1 MPYALFANSTK
12 VSKAFSSKS
21 DVWRHAEESGLVNE
35 IGLGEEDPPRRV
47 LDMDYAIKE
56 CTPDPAEPNPKH
68 HVSRQDLSEHDIA
81 QMIAAC
87 QVNQPS
93 AAGAS

>member
-12 VSKAFSSKS
+12 VSKAFASKA
-21 DVWRHAEESGLVNE
+21 DVWRHAEESGLVTDV
-35 IGLGEEDPPRRV
+35 GLGEEDPPRRI

-56 CTPDPAEPNPKH
+56 CASDPVDHRAEH
-68 HVSRQDLSEHDIA
+68 GMSEHDIA

-87 QVNQPS
+87 RVNPPS
-93 AAGAS
+93 AAAAS